1 MKRFAF
7 SFILLTGLL
16 VTLAQCGSVDAGTKL
31 ADLFFTALVKGKIEK
46 AASMVELPV
55 GDASD
60 LMAQLQAMSN
70 NPVNGQLVSFKKSMG
85 FSTNI
90 ENGVTTVQLPYV
102 LKYEKGTQSFNV
114 VIKNRGN
121 GNRIVS
127 VR

>member
-16 VTLAQCGSVDAGTKL
+16 VTLAQCGSADAGTKL
-31 ADLFFTALVKGKIEK
+31 ADLFFSTLIKGNFQK
-46 AASMVELPV
+46 AAKMVELPA
-55 GDASD
+55 GDTSD
-60 LMAQLQAMSN
+60 LIAQLKRLEN
-70 NPVNGQLVSFKKSMG
+70 NPANGQLMSFKKSMG
-85 FSTNI
+85 FSTSI

-127 VR
+127 IR